1 MSSTFSG
8 LETARRG
15 MFTQQSALHTT
26 GQNISNANTPGYSRQ
41 RINFEETEPYPPASR
56 NRPQIPGQVGT
67 GVKAGSVQRVR
78 EGFIDVQYRS
88 ENTKLGYWDSRSS
101 ALANMEEIMNE
112 PSENGLA
119 KTMDRF
125 WQSLQD
131 LAVNPNDSGAR
142 SVVRQRG
149 VAVAETFHYLSN
161 SLTSIQNDLG
171 SQIDITV
178 KEINSI
184 ATQIS
189 NINRQIS
196 EIEPHGYL
204 ANDLYD
210 NRDVLLDRLSELVP
224 VETERV
230 KTGGN
235 ALDIAEGMLD
245 VYVMDKEGNR
255 VQLVDGTGTSVLSVT
270 PADIGVTSTSPQPV
284 TGISI
289 GGTALNLA
297 QQGKLKGL
305 VDSYGYEEGG
315 TTKGTYPEM
324 LENLD
329 KMAFDFAKRFNEVH
343 KAGFTIENPSAPG
356 GLFFD
361 EMADAKGAAKL
372 ISLSDNIMADLNK
385 IAASNA
391 SGQAGNGENAQALA
405 GVQNENFTNLT
416 GYNVKGTIQSFYQGL
431 IGKMAVDAQ
440 EATRLESN
448 SEILR
453 DSVEERRQSV
463 SGVSLDEEM
472 TNMIKFQH
480 AYNASARNITAIDE
494 MLDKIINGMGR
505 VGR

>member
-26 GQNISNANTPGYSRQ
+26 GQNISNANTPGYSRH
-41 RINFEETEPYPPASR
+41 RINFEETEPYPPAGR

-78 EGFIDVQYRS
+78 ESFIDVQYRS
-88 ENTKLGYWDSRSS
+88 ENTKLGYWESRSS

-149 VAVAETFHYLSN
+149 VAVAETFHYMSN
-161 SLTSIQNDLG
+161 SLTAIQNDLG

-178 KEINSI
+178 KEVNSI

-189 NINRQIS
+189 NINKQIS

-235 ALDIAEGMLD
+235 ALDIADGMLD
-245 VYVMDKEGNR
+245 VYVMDKDGKR
-255 VQLVDGTGTSVLSVT
+255 VQLVDGTSSSALSVT
-270 PADIGVTSTSPQPV
+270 PADIGVTSNSPQPV
-284 TGISI
+284 TGISL
-289 GGTALNLA
+289 GGTPLALA
-297 QQGKLKGL
+297 KQGKLQGL
-305 VDSYGYEEGG
+305 VDSYGYDDNG
-315 TTKGTYPEM
+315 TTKGSYPEM
-324 LENLD
+324 MDNLD
-329 KMAFDFAKRFNEVH
+329 KMAFDFMKRFNEVH
-343 KAGFTIENPSAPG
+343 ENGHTIENPSATG
-356 GLFFD
+356 VKFFD
-361 EMADAKGAAKL
+361 QLTDGKDAAKL
-372 ISLSDNIMADLNK
+372 ISVSEDIMKDLNK
-385 IAASNA
+385 IAASTV
-391 SGQAGNGENAQALA
+391 SGQAGNGENALALA
-405 GVQNENFTNLT
+405 GVQNENFSTIASS
-416 GYNVKGTIQSFYQGL
+416 NVKGTLRSFYQGV

-440 EATRLESN
+440 EATRLENN
-448 SEILR
+448 SDILR
-453 DSVEERRQSV
+453 QSVEERRQSV

-480 AYNASARNITAIDE
+480 AYNASSRNITTIDE